1 MKHWI
6 VGCAAILVS
15 LVACNTSEGTGV
27 VALAVVKEALNRL
40 DKAPHYRIDA
50 ITTIGGEVR
59 EYILDYI
66 APDRTHYRSPQAE
79 AIRIGTTY
87 YDRFMGG
94 TWNVSSVGSS
104 TLPSKPE
111 AFDPSEITK
120 VLPLGKG
127 KLKAKPCDIYMV
139 SLRGSTT
146 GVDVCVESAT
156 GLPLIIDIDEDAE
169 GDLVQEFD
177 YDVPITI
184 TAPV

>member
-6 VGCAAILVS
+6 VGCAAIFVS
-15 LVACNTSEGTGV
+15 LVACNTPNDTGLA
-27 VALAVVKEALNRL
+27 ALAVVKEALNRL

-50 ITTIGGEVR
+50 TTTIGGEVR

-79 AIRIGTTY
+79 AITIGTTY
-87 YDRFMGG
+87 YDRFMDGK
-94 TWNVSSVGSS
+94 WNVSSVGSS

-111 AFDPSEITK
+111 TFDPSEVVK
-120 VLPLGKG
+120 VTPFGKG
-127 KLKAKPCDIYMV
+127 KLKAKPCDIYLV
-139 SLRGSTT
+139 SVRGSATS
-146 GVDVCVESAT
+146 VEVCVDAAT
-156 GLPLIIDIDEDAE
+156 GLPLIIDMDADAE
-169 GDLVQEFD
+169 GSVVQEFD